1 MTAAVDALETRQAT
15 LLDLLDR
22 VVDKGVVLAGDLTIS
37 VADVDLIYV
46 GLKVLVSSVE
56 RLESPRRGAGAPG
69 REAGPW

>member
-1 MTAAVDALETRQAT
+1 MSAAVEPLEAREVT
-15 LLDLLDR
+15 LLDVLDR

-56 RLESPRRGAGAPG
+56 RMESLRRGWGSAVW
-69 REAGPW
+69 EVEPW